1 MGLGDTGLNR
11 TDQKCVL
18 ITGGFRGIGKASA
31 QRFRERGARVVVIDI
46 VNDGQMEKLKHEGLY
61 PFLCD
66 ISNKNQIAELVR
78 HIEKDFGRVNV
89 LVNNAAMNHMVND
102 GVTYRNM
109 DFESYDPDI
118 FMKMLQVNLLGP
130 MNVTYAFL
138 AHLKQTKGTVVNIAS
153 VAGIGKEGSNTYYAI
168 TKAGVISFTKE
179 LASKLGKYG
188 IRVNAVAP
196 GIIET
201 QRREPGDIE
210 QWRERQA
217 KKSVLN
223 TIGQPEDIASAVT
236 FLASDESRFIT
247 GQLMLVDGGRND
259 YLSHGV

>member
-1 MGLGDTGLNR
+1 MRSTRLNR
-11 TDQKCVL
+11 TDRKCVL
-18 ITGGFRGIGKASA
+18 ITGGFRGIGKATA
-31 QRFRERGARVVVIDI
+31 QKFKAGGACVLVIDI
-46 VNDGQMEKLKHEGLY
+46 VDDGQLEQLKEEGFY

-66 ISNKNQIAELVR
+66 ISNKNEIAELVQ
-78 HIEKDFGRVNV
+78 HVEKDFGQVNM
-89 LVNNAAMNHMVND
+89 LVNNAAMNHILNV
-102 GVTYRNM
+102 GTSYRTM
-109 DFESYDPDI
+109 DFESYDPDL
-118 FMKMLQVNLLGP
+118 FMKMLQVNLLGT
-130 MNVTYAFL
+130 MNMTYAFL
-138 AHLKQTKGTVVNIAS
+138 THLKQTKGNVVNIAS
-153 VAGIGKEGSNTYYAI
+153 VAGIGKYSSNIYYAI

-179 LASKLGKYG
+179 LAAKLGKYG

-223 TIGQPEDIASAVT
+223 AIGHPEDIASAVA
-236 FLASDESRFIT
+236 FLASAESRFIT
-247 GQLMLVDGGRND
+247 GQTMVVDGGRYD